1 MEHFYNYVVENY
13 SLSGEAARMLDNI
26 VIYANEHFNY
36 KEDIVA
42 FIDNI
47 LDATIGIEKQ
57 EIIDNWI

>member
-1 MEHFYNYVVENY
+1 MEHFYDYVLENY

-36 KEDIVA
+36 KNDIVQ

-47 LDATIGIEKQ
+47 VASLIGMEKQ